1 MNKKLVLTGKAV
13 LSTVMASTMA
23 CSMLS
28 TNILA
33 QEPEVVPEEETTV
46 EKTPVEEETTATE
59 EATEVVEEPTET
71 PEEATGGNEET
82 TLNDTTTVN
91 EIADSPVVLAESSL
105 KQSTSYPKPEYEQY
119 TVEELKSM
127 LSEKINEVKNLWE
140 TNGGYDYY
148 KNNQSIKTVLNY
160 LTKAEEY
167 LAEGNSTAM
176 TFSWR
181 VYEMTNAV
189 KTLTSNAN
197 ILTEIDKKIYELN
210 KEKESLNEAD
220 YTAES
225 WKAYADKLSE
235 AMTKVNGSGTPEEKK
250 QQYYDEI
257 VALKN
262 ALVKVDQNLVK
273 LKDLV
278 LECEEIANNQK
289 TENAINYDGNTW
301 RDFITKLNA
310 AREEINK
317 GETTIDEDTFNKLY
331 NELVTAK
338 NALVPVEGNTEGKE
352 TGTSE
357 FWQKSGFTSKYSYYG
372 GQVYVA
378 GEKTNGD
385 GTTTLYI
392 NWVNNGINAL
402 TGGMFTNSS
411 GQSRWPKGESYRP
424 FEQRDIERYDRD
436 GTFGIFAMV
445 NKNVSGEHI
454 ANNVRR
460 LRDLTDEELL
470 NGFTGL
476 AVTVN
481 TGDQVIIGI
490 GMNPGKWIG
499 TFSSGIYQTKTP
511 DTTAPEV
518 KVSYSTV
525 DKTESP
531 VTVTITA
538 DEPIQDIPGWTRVS
552 ENVLKKD
559 YTVNTNESIDVLDLA
574 GNVTTVSVTVSNI
587 VKPSDPSGTGGDKNQ
602 GTETK
607 KEESKKTDGTN
618 TGVFVGTGLFAGS
631 ATAAAAGAGLL
642 AFLKKRKK

>member
-46 EKTPVEEETTATE
+46 EKTSVEE

-91 EIADSPVVLAESSL
+91 EVADSPVVLAESSL
-105 KQSTSYPKPEYEQY
+105 KQSTNYPKPEYEQY

-148 KNNQSIKTVLNY
+148 KDNRNIETVLKY
-160 LTKAEEY
+160 LVKAEEY

-189 KTLTSNAN
+189 KTLTSDAN

-235 AMTKVNGSGTPEEKK
+235 AMTKVNGSGTSEETK

-357 FWQKSGFTSKYSYYG
+357 FWQKSNFTSKYSYYG

-378 GEKTNGD
+378 GEKTNGN

-402 TGGMFTNSS
+402 TGDMFTNSS
-411 GQSRWPKGESYRP
+411 SQTRWPKGESYRP
-424 FEQRDIERYDRD
+424 FEQQDIERYDRD
-436 GTFGIFAMV
+436 GTFGIFAMI

-499 TFSSGIYQTKTP
+499 TFSAGVYQTKTP

-525 DKTESP
+525 DKTEGP

-559 YTVNTNESIDVLDLA
+559 YTVNTNESVDVLDLA
-574 GNVTTVSVTVSNI
+574 GNVRTVSVTVSNI
-587 VKPSDPSGTGGDKNQ
+587 VKPSDPSGTEEDKNQ

>member
-1 MNKKLVLTGKAV
+1 M
-13 LSTVMASTMA
+13 
-23 CSMLS
+23 
-28 TNILA
+28 
-33 QEPEVVPEEETTV
+33 
-46 EKTPVEEETTATE
+46 
-59 EATEVVEEPTET
+59 
-71 PEEATGGNEET
+71 
-82 TLNDTTTVN
+82 
-91 EIADSPVVLAESSL
+91 
-105 KQSTSYPKPEYEQY
+105 
-119 TVEELKSM
+119 
-127 LSEKINEVKNLWE
+127 
-140 TNGGYDYY
+140 
-148 KNNQSIKTVLNY
+148 
-160 LTKAEEY
+160 
-167 LAEGNSTAM
+167 AEGNSTAM

-189 KTLTSNAN
+189 TTLTSDAN

-235 AMTKVNGSGTPEEKK
+235 AMTKVNGSGTSEETK

-357 FWQKSGFTSKYSYYG
+357 FWQKSNFTSKYSYYG

-378 GEKTNGD
+378 GEKTNGN

-402 TGGMFTNSS
+402 TGDMFTNSS
-411 GQSRWPKGESYRP
+411 SQTRWPKGESYRP

-436 GTFGIFAMV
+436 GTFGIFAMI

-499 TFSSGIYQTKTP
+499 TFSAGVYQTKTP

-525 DKTESP
+525 DKTEGP

-559 YTVNTNESIDVLDLA
+559 YTVNTNESVDVLDLA
-574 GNVTTVSVTVSNI
+574 GNVRTVSVTVSNI

-602 GTETK
+602 GTDTK
-607 KEESKKTDGTN
+607 KEDSKKTDGTN

-631 ATAAAAGAGLL
+631 ATAAAAGASLL